1 MSDSREVEK
10 EAQKLHRKI
19 SILSNS
25 DSLSF
30 RIYPECIL
38 HLLHIGSSI
47 DASFTACTHISY
59 RTYIVIWSEKE
70 KRKGW
75 TREKKTCECTIHC
88 AHHCCCC
95 SCFLSIEKRDIGS
108 LDSTSIHSFSLG
120 VCIWIYL
127 FNYSCGGAGKQPHR
141 KNHRPLVRPPL
152 TSTTSNAT
160 DAFSL
165 MQKSLYMWELYSV
178 QSTFVVAWPAKRK
191 ILNICTTEKE
201 MKKGKTSGYVR
212 YVAFIGFDRKAELWV
227 VGGRRERELK
237 DSGRP
242 CTQEQDQD
250 RWDCNSDISF
260 QTYRLSNPL
269 CLFIKRNVRLFK

>member
-108 LDSTSIHSFSLG
+108 LDSTSIHSFSLSWC
-120 VCIWIYL
+120 VHLNL
-127 FNYSCGGAGKQPHR
+127 FIQLFMWRSRQAGSPKKPS
-141 KNHRPLVRPPL
+141 PTRPP
-152 TSTTSNAT
+152 TPNVNDVECNGCIFS
-160 DAFSL
+160 DA
-165 MQKSLYMWELYSV
+165 
-178 QSTFVVAWPAKRK
+178 K
-191 ILNICTTEKE
+191 IAI
-201 MKKGKTSGYVR
+201 YVR
-212 YVAFIGFDRKAELWV
+212 AV
-227 VGGRRERELK
+227 
-237 DSGRP
+237 
-242 CTQEQDQD
+242 
-250 RWDCNSDISF
+250 
-260 QTYRLSNPL
+260 
-269 CLFIKRNVRLFK
+269 